1 MAVATRYATSI
12 APVDCCEV
20 TSVDIWTIRDDATL
34 ERSRADAAAI
44 ESMLGSIQDEA
55 QFLLLAF
62 SSVFFI
68 VDPLASIPTFLVL
81 TADSKLEQ
89 RRRMA
94 KRAAWT
100 CFLVLA
106 GFSMAGELIFK
117 MFGITLPA
125 FRIAGGLI
133 MIFIGFDMVQARRS
147 QTKETPAETE
157 QAKEKED
164 VGIIPLGVPML
175 AGPGSISTVIALMAQ
190 STTWQHSVSI
200 IASVALTAV
209 LSYWTLA
216 AADRLGRRM
225 GDTGIHI
232 LTRFMGLLL
241 MAIAV
246 QFILS
251 GLTAAGFGRGS

>member
-1 MAVATRYATSI
+1 
-12 APVDCCEV
+12 
-20 TSVDIWTIRDDATL
+20 
-34 ERSRADAAAI
+34 
-44 ESMLGSIQDEA
+44 MLDSIQEHI

-62 SSVFFI
+62 SSMFFI
-68 VDPLASIPTFLVL
+68 VDPIATIPTFLAL
-81 TADSKLEQ
+81 TTHAEVSE
-89 RRRMA
+89 RRQLA

-100 CFLVLA
+100 CFLVLS
-106 GFSMAGELIFK
+106 GFALGGTLIFK

-133 MIFIGFDMVQARRS
+133 MILIGLDMVQARRS
-147 QTKETPAETE
+147 QTKETPSETLE
-157 QAKEKED
+157 AMEKED

-190 STTWQHSVSI
+190 SANWQHSTMI
-200 IASVALTAV
+200 IAVLALTAF

-216 AADRLGRRM
+216 AADRVGRRM
-225 GDTGIHI
+225 GETGIHV

-246 QFILS
+246 QFILT
-251 GLTAAGFGRGS
+251 GLTAAGFGTGHQ

>member
-1 MAVATRYATSI
+1 MTAAKSVRLPVSRRII
-12 APVDCCEV
+12 AWPLQPCDTEEA
-20 TSVDIWTIRDDATL
+20 SP
-34 ERSRADAAAI
+34 AARLPLI
-44 ESMLGSIQDEA
+44 MWSYIQEHI

-62 SSVFFI
+62 SSLFFL
-68 VDPLASIPTFLVL
+68 VDPIAAIPTFLAL
-81 TADSKLEQ
+81 TGDAELGQ
-89 RRRMA
+89 RSHMA

-100 CFLVLA
+100 CFLVLS
-106 GFSMAGELIFK
+106 GFALGGTLIFR

-133 MIFIGFDMVQARRS
+133 MILIGLDMVQARRS
-147 QTKETPAETE
+147 QTKETPSETA
-157 QAKEKED
+157 QAMEKED

-190 STTWQHSVSI
+190 SGTWQHSLLI
-200 IASVALTAV
+200 ILAVALTAF
-209 LSYWTLA
+209 LSYWILA
-216 AADRLGRRM
+216 AADRVGRRM
-225 GDTGIHI
+225 GETGIRI

-251 GLTAAGFGRGS
+251 GLAATGFGARP

>member
-1 MAVATRYATSI
+1 
-12 APVDCCEV
+12 
-20 TSVDIWTIRDDATL
+20 
-34 ERSRADAAAI
+34 
-44 ESMLGSIQDEA
+44 MLGSIQGHI

-62 SSVFFI
+62 SSILFI
-68 VDPLASIPTFLVL
+68 VDPIASIPTFLVL
-81 TADSKLEQ
+81 TADADPLH
-89 RRRMA
+89 RRRMG

-100 CFLVLA
+100 CFLVLSGFGIA
-106 GFSMAGELIFK
+106 GTFIFK

-133 MIFIGFDMVQARRS
+133 MILIGLDMVQARRS
-147 QTKETPAETE
+147 QTKETPSETQ
-157 QAKEKED
+157 QAMEKED
-164 VGIIPLGVPML
+164 VGIVPLGVPML

-190 STTWQHSVSI
+190 STSWAHSVSI
-200 IASVALTAV
+200 IVSVALTAF
-209 LSYWTLA
+209 LAYWTLA

-251 GLTAAGFGRGS
+251 GLTAAGFGTNHP

>member
-1 MAVATRYATSI
+1 
-12 APVDCCEV
+12 
-20 TSVDIWTIRDDATL
+20 
-34 ERSRADAAAI
+34 
-44 ESMLGSIQDEA
+44 MLGALQDHIQ
-55 QFLLLAF
+55 FVLLAF
-62 SSVFFI
+62 SSLLFI
-68 VDPLASIPTFLVL
+68 VDPIATIPSFLAL
-81 TADSKLEQ
+81 TAQSDLPH
-89 RRRMA
+89 RRHMA

-106 GFSMAGELIFK
+106 SFALAGTLIFK

-133 MIFIGFDMVQARRS
+133 MILIGLDMVQARRS

-157 QAKEKED
+157 QALEKD
-164 VGIIPLGVPML
+164 DIGIVPLGVPML

-190 STTWQHSVSI
+190 SKYWVHGILVIVAVAVTAI
-200 IASVALTAV
+200 I
-209 LSYWTLA
+209 SYWTLA

-225 GDTGIHI
+225 GDTGIRI

-251 GLTAAGFGRGS
+251 GLVAAGFGSGR